1 MQHKYWTR
9 ADSQVSFLE
18 WREGNKELETAIPF
32 NIYHI
37 RSFSL
42 VFSFEQSIGTGFRCS
57 NKVGVK
63 KKSTRPPLSP

>member
-1 MQHKYWTR
+1 MQHKYWTW

-37 RSFSL
+37 RSFAL

-63 KKSTRPPLSP
+63 KKSTHPPLSP